1 MVKVLKLNSISPK
14 VNDVLDKNYEITSEC
29 DNPDLILV
37 RSAQMA
43 DFVLPESVVAIGRA
57 GAGVNNIPHAEYA
70 KRGVVVFNS
79 PGANANAVKELVIT
93 ALLLSCRKIIE
104 GIKWVNSQNNAE
116 GGVAKI
122 VEKGKAQFV
131 GGEISGKT
139 LGVVGLGAIGR
150 KVAVAANALGMNI
163 VGYDPFFNKDTD
175 LGIEFEV
182 VDNLDKIYEKS
193 DFITLHL
200 PYNADTKGMIDK
212 TAISKMKDGVV
223 IVNCARGELVQN
235 ADIIAAVKDGKVHKY
250 FTDFPSEPLLNVDGI
265 IACPHLGAST
275 PEAEDNCAVMVAT
288 ELKDYFENGN
298 IKNSVN
304 YPAVFAARKN
314 HRITVLAE
322 DNPAVSS
329 LIADFADKNDGKVTC
344 SGKNGNLLPPFLWMV
359 ICLVLWVLANY
370 IFAVIS
376 HLRASFPAVLLLS
389 VRLMAGHIKETF
401 ILLFTMAGACLI
413 VFLVPGLFVLF
424 PGILCGIASHLIE
437 LGLKKALAID

>member
-29 DNPDLILV
+29 DNPELILV

-43 DFVLPESVVAIGRA
+43 DYALPESVVAIGRA

-175 LGIEFEV
+175 LGIELEV
-182 VDNLDKIYEKS
+182 VDTLDKIYEKS

-344 SGKNGNLLPPFLWMV
+344 SGKNGNIYAIIDSDNEFSSDSV
-359 ICLVLWVLANY
+359 AKLAAAREVY
-370 IFAVIS
+370 
-376 HLRASFPAVLLLS
+376 R
-389 VRLMAGHIKETF
+389 VREI
-401 ILLFTMAGACLI
+401 I
-413 VFLVPGLFVLF
+413 
-424 PGILCGIASHLIE
+424 
-437 LGLKKALAID
+437 

>member
-29 DNPDLILV
+29 DNPELILV

-43 DFVLPESVVAIGRA
+43 DYALPESVVAIGRA

-104 GIKWVNSQNNAE
+104 GIKWVNSQNNVE
-116 GGVAKI
+116 GGVANI

-175 LGIEFEV
+175 LGIDLEV
-182 VDNLDKIYEKS
+182 VDTLDKIYEKS
-193 DFITLHL
+193 DFITLHP

-212 TAISKMKDGVV
+212 AAISKMKDGVV
-223 IVNCARGELVQN
+223 IVNCARGELVN
-235 ADIIAAVKDGKVHKY
+235 NDDIIAAVKDGKVHKY

-344 SGKNGNLLPPFLWMV
+344 SGKNGNLYAIIDSDKAFSSDSV
-359 ICLVLWVLANY
+359 AKLAAAREVY
-370 IFAVIS
+370 
-376 HLRASFPAVLLLS
+376 R
-389 VRLMAGHIKETF
+389 VREI
-401 ILLFTMAGACLI
+401 I
-413 VFLVPGLFVLF
+413 
-424 PGILCGIASHLIE
+424 
-437 LGLKKALAID
+437 

>member
-43 DFVLPESVVAIGRA
+43 DYALPESVVAIGRA

-104 GIKWVNSQNNAE
+104 GIKWVNSQNDAE

-122 VEKGKAQFV
+122 VEKGKSQFV

-175 LGIEFEV
+175 LGIDLEV
-182 VDNLDKIYEKS
+182 VDTLDKIYEKS

-212 TAISKMKDGVV
+212 AAISKMKDGVV

-250 FTDFPSEPLLNVDGI
+250 FTDFPTEPLLNVDGI

-329 LIADFADKNDGKVTC
+329 LIAEFADKNDGKVTC
-344 SGKNGNLLPPFLWMV
+344 SGKNGNLYAIIDSDNEFSSDSV
-359 ICLVLWVLANY
+359 AKLAAAREVY
-370 IFAVIS
+370 
-376 HLRASFPAVLLLS
+376 R
-389 VRLMAGHIKETF
+389 VREI
-401 ILLFTMAGACLI
+401 I
-413 VFLVPGLFVLF
+413 
-424 PGILCGIASHLIE
+424 
-437 LGLKKALAID
+437 

>member
-43 DFVLPESVVAIGRA
+43 DYALPESVVAIGRA

-104 GIKWVNSQNNAE
+104 GIKWVNSQNDAE

-122 VEKGKAQFV
+122 VEKGKSQFV

-175 LGIEFEV
+175 LGIDLEV
-182 VDNLDKIYEKS
+182 VDTLDKIYEKS
-193 DFITLHL
+193 DFITLHI

-223 IVNCARGELVQN
+223 IVNCARGELVN
-235 ADIIAAVKDGKVHKY
+235 NDDIIAAVKDGKVHKY
-250 FTDFPSEPLLNVDGI
+250 FTDFPTEPLLNVDGI

-344 SGKNGNLLPPFLWMV
+344 SGKNGNIYAIIDSDKAFSSDSV
-359 ICLVLWVLANY
+359 AKLAAAREVY
-370 IFAVIS
+370 
-376 HLRASFPAVLLLS
+376 R
-389 VRLMAGHIKETF
+389 VREI
-401 ILLFTMAGACLI
+401 I
-413 VFLVPGLFVLF
+413 
-424 PGILCGIASHLIE
+424 
-437 LGLKKALAID
+437 

>member
-29 DNPDLILV
+29 DNPELILV

-43 DFVLPESVVAIGRA
+43 DYALPESVVAIGRA

-175 LGIEFEV
+175 LGIELEV
-182 VDNLDKIYEKS
+182 VDTLDKIYEKS

-200 PYNADTKGMIDK
+200 PYNADTKGMIDN
-212 TAISKMKDGVV
+212 TAISKMKDSVV

-235 ADIIAAVKDGKVHKY
+235 DDIIAAVKDGKVHKY

-344 SGKNGNLLPPFLWMV
+344 SGKNGNIYAIIDSDKEFSSDSV
-359 ICLVLWVLANY
+359 AKLAAAREVY
-370 IFAVIS
+370 
-376 HLRASFPAVLLLS
+376 R
-389 VRLMAGHIKETF
+389 VREI
-401 ILLFTMAGACLI
+401 I
-413 VFLVPGLFVLF
+413 
-424 PGILCGIASHLIE
+424 
-437 LGLKKALAID
+437 

>member
-29 DNPDLILV
+29 DNPELILV

-43 DFVLPESVVAIGRA
+43 DYALPESVVAIGRA

-116 GGVAKI
+116 GGVANI

-175 LGIEFEV
+175 LGIELEV
-182 VDNLDKIYEKS
+182 VDTLDKIYEKS

-235 ADIIAAVKDGKVHKY
+235 DDIIAAVKDGKVQKY

-344 SGKNGNLLPPFLWMV
+344 SGKNGNIYAIIDSDKEFSSDSV
-359 ICLVLWVLANY
+359 AKLAAAREVY
-370 IFAVIS
+370 
-376 HLRASFPAVLLLS
+376 R
-389 VRLMAGHIKETF
+389 VREI
-401 ILLFTMAGACLI
+401 I
-413 VFLVPGLFVLF
+413 
-424 PGILCGIASHLIE
+424 
-437 LGLKKALAID
+437 

>member
-43 DFVLPESVVAIGRA
+43 DYALPESVVAIGRA

-163 VGYDPFFNKDTD
+163 IGYDPFFNKDTD
-175 LGIEFEV
+175 LGIDLEV
-182 VDNLDKIYEKS
+182 VDTLDKIYEKS

-212 TAISKMKDGVV
+212 AAISKMKDGVV

-235 ADIIAAVKDGKVHKY
+235 ADIIVAVKDGKVHKY
-250 FTDFPSEPLLNVDGI
+250 FTDFPTEPLLNVDGI

-344 SGKNGNLLPPFLWMV
+344 SGKNGNLYAIIDSDKAFSSDSV
-359 ICLVLWVLANY
+359 AKLAAAREVY
-370 IFAVIS
+370 
-376 HLRASFPAVLLLS
+376 R
-389 VRLMAGHIKETF
+389 VREI
-401 ILLFTMAGACLI
+401 I
-413 VFLVPGLFVLF
+413 
-424 PGILCGIASHLIE
+424 
-437 LGLKKALAID
+437 

>member
-14 VNDVLDKNYEITSEC
+14 VNDILDKNYEITSEC
-29 DNPDLILV
+29 DNPELILV

-43 DFVLPESVVAIGRA
+43 DYALPESVVAIGRA

-175 LGIEFEV
+175 LGIDLEV
-182 VDNLDKIYEKS
+182 VDTLDKIYEKS

-212 TAISKMKDGVV
+212 AAISKMKDGVV
-223 IVNCARGELVQN
+223 IVNCARGELVN
-235 ADIIAAVKDGKVHKY
+235 NDDIIAAVKDGKVHKY

-344 SGKNGNLLPPFLWMV
+344 SGKNGNLYAIIDSDKGFSSDSV
-359 ICLVLWVLANY
+359 AKLAAAREVY
-370 IFAVIS
+370 
-376 HLRASFPAVLLLS
+376 R
-389 VRLMAGHIKETF
+389 VREI
-401 ILLFTMAGACLI
+401 I
-413 VFLVPGLFVLF
+413 
-424 PGILCGIASHLIE
+424 
-437 LGLKKALAID
+437 

>member
-1 MVKVLKLNSISPK
+1 MIKVLKLNSISPK

-29 DNPDLILV
+29 DNPELILV

-43 DFVLPESVVAIGRA
+43 DYALPESVVAIGRA

-175 LGIEFEV
+175 LGIDLEV
-182 VDNLDKIYEKS
+182 VDTLDKIYEKS

-235 ADIIAAVKDGKVHKY
+235 DDIIAAVKDGKVHKY

-344 SGKNGNLLPPFLWMV
+344 SGKNGNLYAIIDSDNEFSSDSV
-359 ICLVLWVLANY
+359 AKLAAAREVY
-370 IFAVIS
+370 
-376 HLRASFPAVLLLS
+376 R
-389 VRLMAGHIKETF
+389 VREI
-401 ILLFTMAGACLI
+401 I
-413 VFLVPGLFVLF
+413 
-424 PGILCGIASHLIE
+424 
-437 LGLKKALAID
+437 

>member
-14 VNDVLDKNYEITSEC
+14 VNDVLDKNYEIASEC
-29 DNPDLILV
+29 DNPELILV

-43 DFVLPESVVAIGRA
+43 DFNLPESVVAIGRA

-104 GIKWVNSQNNAE
+104 GIKWVNSQNDAE

-122 VEKGKAQFV
+122 VEKGKSQFV

-175 LGIEFEV
+175 LGIELEV
-182 VDNLDKIYEKS
+182 VDTLDKIYEKS

-235 ADIIAAVKDGKVHKY
+235 DDIIAAVKDGKVHKY

-344 SGKNGNLLPPFLWMV
+344 SGKNGNIYAIIDSDKEFSSDSV
-359 ICLVLWVLANY
+359 AKLAAAREVY
-370 IFAVIS
+370 
-376 HLRASFPAVLLLS
+376 R
-389 VRLMAGHIKETF
+389 VREI
-401 ILLFTMAGACLI
+401 I
-413 VFLVPGLFVLF
+413 
-424 PGILCGIASHLIE
+424 
-437 LGLKKALAID
+437 

>member
-14 VNDVLDKNYEITSEC
+14 VIDVLDKNYEITSEC
-29 DNPDLILV
+29 DNPELILV

-43 DFVLPESVVAIGRA
+43 DYALPESVVAIGRA

-116 GGVAKI
+116 GGVAKL
-122 VEKGKAQFV
+122 VEKGKSQFV

-175 LGIEFEV
+175 LGIELEV
-182 VDNLDKIYEKS
+182 VDTLDKIYEKS

-212 TAISKMKDGVV
+212 AAISKMKDGVV

-344 SGKNGNLLPPFLWMV
+344 SGKNGNLYAIIDSDKEFSSDSV
-359 ICLVLWVLANY
+359 AKLAAAREVY
-370 IFAVIS
+370 
-376 HLRASFPAVLLLS
+376 R
-389 VRLMAGHIKETF
+389 VREI
-401 ILLFTMAGACLI
+401 I
-413 VFLVPGLFVLF
+413 
-424 PGILCGIASHLIE
+424 
-437 LGLKKALAID
+437 

>member
-29 DNPDLILV
+29 DNPELILV

-43 DFVLPESVVAIGRA
+43 DFALPESVVAIGRA

-104 GIKWVNSQNNAE
+104 GIKWVNSQNNVE

-175 LGIEFEV
+175 LGIDLEV
-182 VDNLDKIYEKS
+182 VDTLDKIYEKS

-212 TAISKMKDGVV
+212 AAISKMKDGVV
-223 IVNCARGELVQN
+223 IVNCARGELVN
-235 ADIIAAVKDGKVHKY
+235 NDDIIAAVKDGKVHKY

-344 SGKNGNLLPPFLWMV
+344 SGKNGNIYAIIDSDKEFSSDSV
-359 ICLVLWVLANY
+359 AKLAAAREVY
-370 IFAVIS
+370 
-376 HLRASFPAVLLLS
+376 R
-389 VRLMAGHIKETF
+389 VREI
-401 ILLFTMAGACLI
+401 I
-413 VFLVPGLFVLF
+413 
-424 PGILCGIASHLIE
+424 
-437 LGLKKALAID
+437 

>member
-29 DNPDLILV
+29 DNPELILV

-43 DFVLPESVVAIGRA
+43 DFNLPESVVAIGRA

-104 GIKWVNSQNNAE
+104 GIKWVNSQNNVE
-116 GGVAKI
+116 GGVTKI
-122 VEKGKAQFV
+122 VEKGKSQFV

-175 LGIEFEV
+175 LGIELEV
-182 VDNLDKIYEKS
+182 VDTLDKIYEKS

-212 TAISKMKDGVV
+212 AAISKMKDGVV

-235 ADIIAAVKDGKVHKY
+235 DDIIAAVKDGKVHKY

-304 YPAVFAARKN
+304 YPSVFAARKN

-344 SGKNGNLLPPFLWMV
+344 SGKNGNLYAIIDSDNEFSSDSV
-359 ICLVLWVLANY
+359 AKLAAAREVY
-370 IFAVIS
+370 
-376 HLRASFPAVLLLS
+376 R
-389 VRLMAGHIKETF
+389 VREI
-401 ILLFTMAGACLI
+401 I
-413 VFLVPGLFVLF
+413 
-424 PGILCGIASHLIE
+424 
-437 LGLKKALAID
+437 

>member
-29 DNPDLILV
+29 DNPELILV

-43 DFVLPESVVAIGRA
+43 DYALPESVVAIGRA

-116 GGVAKI
+116 DGVAKI
-122 VEKGKAQFV
+122 VEKGKSQFV
-131 GGEISGKT
+131 GVEISGKT

-175 LGIEFEV
+175 LGIDLEV
-182 VDNLDKIYEKS
+182 VDTLDKIYEKS

-212 TAISKMKDGVV
+212 AAISKMKDGVV

-235 ADIIAAVKDGKVHKY
+235 DDIIAAVKDGKVHKY

-344 SGKNGNLLPPFLWMV
+344 SGKNGNLYAIIDSDKEFSSDSV
-359 ICLVLWVLANY
+359 AKLAAAREVY
-370 IFAVIS
+370 
-376 HLRASFPAVLLLS
+376 R
-389 VRLMAGHIKETF
+389 VREI
-401 ILLFTMAGACLI
+401 I
-413 VFLVPGLFVLF
+413 
-424 PGILCGIASHLIE
+424 
-437 LGLKKALAID
+437 

>member
-14 VNDVLDKNYEITSEC
+14 VNDILDKNYEITSEC
-29 DNPDLILV
+29 DNPELILV

-43 DFVLPESVVAIGRA
+43 DYALPESVVAIGRA

-163 VGYDPFFNKDTD
+163 IGYDPFFNKDTD
-175 LGIEFEV
+175 LGIELEV
-182 VDNLDKIYEKS
+182 VDTLDKIYEKS

-212 TAISKMKDGVV
+212 VAISKMKDGVV
-223 IVNCARGELVQN
+223 IVNCARGELVN
-235 ADIIAAVKDGKVHKY
+235 NDDIIAAVKDGKVHKY

-344 SGKNGNLLPPFLWMV
+344 SGKNGNLYAIIDSDKEFSSDSV
-359 ICLVLWVLANY
+359 AKLAAAREVY
-370 IFAVIS
+370 
-376 HLRASFPAVLLLS
+376 R
-389 VRLMAGHIKETF
+389 VREI
-401 ILLFTMAGACLI
+401 I
-413 VFLVPGLFVLF
+413 
-424 PGILCGIASHLIE
+424 
-437 LGLKKALAID
+437 

>member
-37 RSAQMA
+37 RSAQMV

-122 VEKGKAQFV
+122 VEKGKSQFV

-175 LGIEFEV
+175 LGIDLEV
-182 VDNLDKIYEKS
+182 VDTLDKIYEKS

-200 PYNADTKGMIDK
+200 PYNADTKGMINK

-250 FTDFPSEPLLNVDGI
+250 FTDFPTEPLLNVDGI

-322 DNPAVSS
+322 DNPAVLS

-344 SGKNGNLLPPFLWMV
+344 SGKNGNLYAIIDSDKAFSSDSV
-359 ICLVLWVLANY
+359 AKLAAAREVY
-370 IFAVIS
+370 
-376 HLRASFPAVLLLS
+376 R
-389 VRLMAGHIKETF
+389 VREI
-401 ILLFTMAGACLI
+401 I
-413 VFLVPGLFVLF
+413 
-424 PGILCGIASHLIE
+424 
-437 LGLKKALAID
+437 

>member
-43 DFVLPESVVAIGRA
+43 DYALPESVVAIGRA

-104 GIKWVNSQNNAE
+104 GIKWVNSQNNVE

-122 VEKGKAQFV
+122 VEKGKSQFV

-175 LGIEFEV
+175 LGIKLEV
-182 VDNLDKIYEKS
+182 VDTLDKIYEKS

-235 ADIIAAVKDGKVHKY
+235 DDIIAAVKDGKVHKY

-344 SGKNGNLLPPFLWMV
+344 SGKNGNIYAIIDSDKAFSSDSV
-359 ICLVLWVLANY
+359 AKLAAAREVY
-370 IFAVIS
+370 
-376 HLRASFPAVLLLS
+376 R
-389 VRLMAGHIKETF
+389 VREI
-401 ILLFTMAGACLI
+401 I
-413 VFLVPGLFVLF
+413 
-424 PGILCGIASHLIE
+424 
-437 LGLKKALAID
+437 

>member
-14 VNDVLDKNYEITSEC
+14 VNDVLDKNYEFTSEC
-29 DNPDLILV
+29 DNPELILV

-43 DFVLPESVVAIGRA
+43 DFDLPESVVAIGRA

-104 GIKWVNSQNNAE
+104 GIKWVNSQNDAE

-122 VEKGKAQFV
+122 VEKGKSQFV

-175 LGIEFEV
+175 LGIELEV
-182 VDNLDKIYEKS
+182 VDTLDKIYEKS

-235 ADIIAAVKDGKVHKY
+235 DDIIAAVKDGKVHKY

-344 SGKNGNLLPPFLWMV
+344 SGKNGNIYAIIDSDNEFSSDSV
-359 ICLVLWVLANY
+359 AKLAAAREVY
-370 IFAVIS
+370 
-376 HLRASFPAVLLLS
+376 R
-389 VRLMAGHIKETF
+389 VREI
-401 ILLFTMAGACLI
+401 I
-413 VFLVPGLFVLF
+413 
-424 PGILCGIASHLIE
+424 
-437 LGLKKALAID
+437 

>member
-29 DNPDLILV
+29 DNPELILV

-43 DFVLPESVVAIGRA
+43 DYALPESVVAIGRA

-122 VEKGKAQFV
+122 VEKGKSQFV

-175 LGIEFEV
+175 LGIDLEV
-182 VDNLDKIYEKS
+182 VDTLDKIYEKS

-212 TAISKMKDGVV
+212 AAISKMKDGVV

-304 YPAVFAARKN
+304 YPVVFAARKN

-344 SGKNGNLLPPFLWMV
+344 SGKNGNIYAIIDSDKEFSSDSV
-359 ICLVLWVLANY
+359 AKLAAAREVY
-370 IFAVIS
+370 
-376 HLRASFPAVLLLS
+376 R
-389 VRLMAGHIKETF
+389 VREI
-401 ILLFTMAGACLI
+401 I
-413 VFLVPGLFVLF
+413 
-424 PGILCGIASHLIE
+424 
-437 LGLKKALAID
+437 

>member
-29 DNPDLILV
+29 DNPELILV

-43 DFVLPESVVAIGRA
+43 DYALPESVVAIGRA

-175 LGIEFEV
+175 LGIDLEV
-182 VDNLDKIYEKS
+182 VDTLDKIYEKS

-223 IVNCARGELVQN
+223 IVNCARGELVN
-235 ADIIAAVKDGKVHKY
+235 NDDIIAAVKDGKVHKY
-250 FTDFPSEPLLNVDGI
+250 FTDFPTEPLLNVDGI

-344 SGKNGNLLPPFLWMV
+344 SGKNGNLYAIIDSDKEFSSDSV
-359 ICLVLWVLANY
+359 AKLAAAREVY
-370 IFAVIS
+370 
-376 HLRASFPAVLLLS
+376 R
-389 VRLMAGHIKETF
+389 VREI
-401 ILLFTMAGACLI
+401 I
-413 VFLVPGLFVLF
+413 
-424 PGILCGIASHLIE
+424 
-437 LGLKKALAID
+437 

>member
-29 DNPDLILV
+29 DNPELILV

-43 DFVLPESVVAIGRA
+43 DYALPESVVAIGRA

-104 GIKWVNSQNNAE
+104 GIKWINSQNNAE

-163 VGYDPFFNKDTD
+163 IGYDPFYNKDTD
-175 LGIEFEV
+175 LGIDLEV
-182 VDNLDKIYEKS
+182 VDTLDKIYEKS

-344 SGKNGNLLPPFLWMV
+344 SGKNGNLYAIIDSDKAFSSDSV
-359 ICLVLWVLANY
+359 AKLAAAREVY
-370 IFAVIS
+370 
-376 HLRASFPAVLLLS
+376 R
-389 VRLMAGHIKETF
+389 VREI
-401 ILLFTMAGACLI
+401 I
-413 VFLVPGLFVLF
+413 
-424 PGILCGIASHLIE
+424 
-437 LGLKKALAID
+437 

>member
-29 DNPDLILV
+29 DNPELILV

-43 DFVLPESVVAIGRA
+43 DYALPESVVAIGRA

-116 GGVAKI
+116 GGVAKL
-122 VEKGKAQFV
+122 VEKGKSQFV

-175 LGIEFEV
+175 LGIELEV
-182 VDNLDKIYEKS
+182 VDTLDKIYEKS

-200 PYNADTKGMIDK
+200 PYNADTKGMIDN

-235 ADIIAAVKDGKVHKY
+235 DDIIAAVKDGKVHKY

-344 SGKNGNLLPPFLWMV
+344 SGKNGNIYAIIDSDKEFSSDSV
-359 ICLVLWVLANY
+359 AKLAAAREVY
-370 IFAVIS
+370 
-376 HLRASFPAVLLLS
+376 R
-389 VRLMAGHIKETF
+389 VREI
-401 ILLFTMAGACLI
+401 I
-413 VFLVPGLFVLF
+413 
-424 PGILCGIASHLIE
+424 
-437 LGLKKALAID
+437 

>member
-43 DFVLPESVVAIGRA
+43 DYALPESVVAIGRA

-104 GIKWVNSQNNAE
+104 GIKWVNSQNNVE

-131 GGEISGKT
+131 GGEIPGKT

-175 LGIEFEV
+175 LGIELEV
-182 VDNLDKIYEKS
+182 VDTLDKIYEKS

-235 ADIIAAVKDGKVHKY
+235 DDIIAAVKDGKVHKY

-344 SGKNGNLLPPFLWMV
+344 SGKNGNLYAIIDSDKEFSSDSV
-359 ICLVLWVLANY
+359 AKLAAAREVY
-370 IFAVIS
+370 
-376 HLRASFPAVLLLS
+376 R
-389 VRLMAGHIKETF
+389 VREI
-401 ILLFTMAGACLI
+401 I
-413 VFLVPGLFVLF
+413 
-424 PGILCGIASHLIE
+424 
-437 LGLKKALAID
+437 

>member
-29 DNPDLILV
+29 DNPELILV

-43 DFVLPESVVAIGRA
+43 DYALPESVVAIGRA

-175 LGIEFEV
+175 LGIELEV
-182 VDNLDKIYEKS
+182 VDTLDKIYEKS

-212 TAISKMKDGVV
+212 AAISKMKDGVV

-344 SGKNGNLLPPFLWMV
+344 SGKNGNLYAIIDSDKAFSSDSV
-359 ICLVLWVLANY
+359 AKLAAARGVY
-370 IFAVIS
+370 
-376 HLRASFPAVLLLS
+376 R
-389 VRLMAGHIKETF
+389 VREI
-401 ILLFTMAGACLI
+401 I
-413 VFLVPGLFVLF
+413 
-424 PGILCGIASHLIE
+424 
-437 LGLKKALAID
+437 

>member
-29 DNPDLILV
+29 DNPELILV

-43 DFVLPESVVAIGRA
+43 DYALPESVVAIGRA

-122 VEKGKAQFV
+122 VEKGKSQFV

-175 LGIEFEV
+175 LGIELEV
-182 VDNLDKIYEKS
+182 VDTLDKIYEKS

-212 TAISKMKDGVV
+212 VAISKMKDGVV

-235 ADIIAAVKDGKVHKY
+235 ADIIDAVKDGKVHKY

-344 SGKNGNLLPPFLWMV
+344 SGKNGNIYAIIDSDKEFSSDSV
-359 ICLVLWVLANY
+359 AKLAAAREVY
-370 IFAVIS
+370 
-376 HLRASFPAVLLLS
+376 R
-389 VRLMAGHIKETF
+389 VREI
-401 ILLFTMAGACLI
+401 I
-413 VFLVPGLFVLF
+413 
-424 PGILCGIASHLIE
+424 
-437 LGLKKALAID
+437 

>member
-43 DFVLPESVVAIGRA
+43 DYALPESVVAIGRA

-104 GIKWVNSQNNAE
+104 GIKWVNSQNNVE

-122 VEKGKAQFV
+122 VEKGKSQFV

-175 LGIEFEV
+175 LGIELEV
-182 VDNLDKIYEKS
+182 VDTLDKIYEKS
-193 DFITLHL
+193 DCITLHL

-212 TAISKMKDGVV
+212 AAISKMKDGVV

-235 ADIIAAVKDGKVHKY
+235 DDIIAAVKDGKVHKY

-344 SGKNGNLLPPFLWMV
+344 SGKNGNIYAIIDSDKAFSSDSV
-359 ICLVLWVLANY
+359 AKLAAAREVY
-370 IFAVIS
+370 
-376 HLRASFPAVLLLS
+376 R
-389 VRLMAGHIKETF
+389 VREI
-401 ILLFTMAGACLI
+401 I
-413 VFLVPGLFVLF
+413 
-424 PGILCGIASHLIE
+424 
-437 LGLKKALAID
+437 

>member
-14 VNDVLDKNYEITSEC
+14 VNDVLDKNYEFTSEC

-43 DFVLPESVVAIGRA
+43 DFDLPESVVAIGRA

-175 LGIEFEV
+175 LGIELEV
-182 VDNLDKIYEKS
+182 VDTLDKIYEKS

-344 SGKNGNLLPPFLWMV
+344 SGKNGNIYAIIDSDKAFSSDSV
-359 ICLVLWVLANY
+359 AKLAAAREVY
-370 IFAVIS
+370 
-376 HLRASFPAVLLLS
+376 R
-389 VRLMAGHIKETF
+389 VREI
-401 ILLFTMAGACLI
+401 I
-413 VFLVPGLFVLF
+413 
-424 PGILCGIASHLIE
+424 
-437 LGLKKALAID
+437 

>member
-14 VNDVLDKNYEITSEC
+14 VNDVLDKNYEIASEC
-29 DNPDLILV
+29 DNPELILV

-43 DFVLPESVVAIGRA
+43 DYALPESVVAIGRA

-116 GGVAKI
+116 GGVAKL
-122 VEKGKAQFV
+122 VEKGKSQFV

-139 LGVVGLGAIGR
+139 LGVIGLGAIGR

-175 LGIEFEV
+175 LGIELEV
-182 VDNLDKIYEKS
+182 VDTLDKIYEKS

-212 TAISKMKDGVV
+212 AAISKMKDGVV
-223 IVNCARGELVQN
+223 IVNCARGELVN
-235 ADIIAAVKDGKVHKY
+235 NDDIIAAVKDGKVHKY

-344 SGKNGNLLPPFLWMV
+344 SGKNGNLYAIIDSDKEFSSDSV
-359 ICLVLWVLANY
+359 AKLAAAREVY
-370 IFAVIS
+370 
-376 HLRASFPAVLLLS
+376 R
-389 VRLMAGHIKETF
+389 VREI
-401 ILLFTMAGACLI
+401 I
-413 VFLVPGLFVLF
+413 
-424 PGILCGIASHLIE
+424 
-437 LGLKKALAID
+437 

>member
-29 DNPDLILV
+29 DSPDLILV

-43 DFVLPESVVAIGRA
+43 DYALPESVVAIGRA

-175 LGIEFEV
+175 LGIELEV
-182 VDNLDKIYEKS
+182 VDTLDKIYEKS

-235 ADIIAAVKDGKVHKY
+235 DDIIAAVKDGKVHKY

-344 SGKNGNLLPPFLWMV
+344 SGKNGNLYAIIDSDKEFSSDSV
-359 ICLVLWVLANY
+359 AKLAAAREVY
-370 IFAVIS
+370 
-376 HLRASFPAVLLLS
+376 R
-389 VRLMAGHIKETF
+389 VREI
-401 ILLFTMAGACLI
+401 I
-413 VFLVPGLFVLF
+413 
-424 PGILCGIASHLIE
+424 
-437 LGLKKALAID
+437 

>member
-43 DFVLPESVVAIGRA
+43 DYALPESVVAIGRA

-175 LGIEFEV
+175 LGIDLEV
-182 VDNLDKIYEKS
+182 VDTLDKIYKKS

-212 TAISKMKDGVV
+212 AAISKMKDGVV

-304 YPAVFAARKN
+304 YPAVFSARKN

-322 DNPAVSS
+322 DNHAVLS

-344 SGKNGNLLPPFLWMV
+344 SGKNGNLYAIIDSDNEFSSDSV
-359 ICLVLWVLANY
+359 AKLAAAREVY
-370 IFAVIS
+370 
-376 HLRASFPAVLLLS
+376 R
-389 VRLMAGHIKETF
+389 VREI
-401 ILLFTMAGACLI
+401 I
-413 VFLVPGLFVLF
+413 
-424 PGILCGIASHLIE
+424 
-437 LGLKKALAID
+437 

>member
-29 DNPDLILV
+29 DNPELILV

-43 DFVLPESVVAIGRA
+43 DYVLPESVVAIGRA

-93 ALLLSCRKIIE
+93 ALLLSCRMIIE

-116 GGVAKI
+116 DGVAKI

-175 LGIEFEV
+175 LGIDLEV
-182 VDNLDKIYEKS
+182 VDTLDKIYEKS

-212 TAISKMKDGVV
+212 VAISKMKDGVV

-322 DNPAVSS
+322 DNPAVLS

-344 SGKNGNLLPPFLWMV
+344 SGKNGNLYAIIDSDKAFSSDSV
-359 ICLVLWVLANY
+359 AKLAAAREVY
-370 IFAVIS
+370 
-376 HLRASFPAVLLLS
+376 R
-389 VRLMAGHIKETF
+389 VREI
-401 ILLFTMAGACLI
+401 I
-413 VFLVPGLFVLF
+413 
-424 PGILCGIASHLIE
+424 
-437 LGLKKALAID
+437 

>member
-43 DFVLPESVVAIGRA
+43 DYALPESVVAIGRA

-175 LGIEFEV
+175 LGIDLEV
-182 VDNLDKIYEKS
+182 VDTLDKIYEKS

-212 TAISKMKDGVV
+212 AAISKMKDGVV
-223 IVNCARGELVQN
+223 IVNCARGELVN
-235 ADIIAAVKDGKVHKY
+235 NDDIIAAVKDGKVHKY

-322 DNPAVSS
+322 DNPAVLS

-344 SGKNGNLLPPFLWMV
+344 SGKNGNLYAIIDSDNEFSSDSV
-359 ICLVLWVLANY
+359 AKLAAAREVY
-370 IFAVIS
+370 
-376 HLRASFPAVLLLS
+376 R
-389 VRLMAGHIKETF
+389 VREI
-401 ILLFTMAGACLI
+401 I
-413 VFLVPGLFVLF
+413 
-424 PGILCGIASHLIE
+424 
-437 LGLKKALAID
+437 

>member
-29 DNPDLILV
+29 DNPELILV

-43 DFVLPESVVAIGRA
+43 DYALPESVVAIGRA

-116 GGVAKI
+116 GGVAKL

-175 LGIEFEV
+175 LGIELEV
-182 VDNLDKIYEKS
+182 VDTLDKIYEKS

-200 PYNADTKGMIDK
+200 PYNADTKGMIDN

-235 ADIIAAVKDGKVHKY
+235 DDIIAAVKDGKVHKY

-344 SGKNGNLLPPFLWMV
+344 SGKNGNLYAIIDSDKEFSSDSV
-359 ICLVLWVLANY
+359 AKLAAAREVY
-370 IFAVIS
+370 
-376 HLRASFPAVLLLS
+376 R
-389 VRLMAGHIKETF
+389 VREI
-401 ILLFTMAGACLI
+401 I
-413 VFLVPGLFVLF
+413 
-424 PGILCGIASHLIE
+424 
-437 LGLKKALAID
+437 

>member
-29 DNPDLILV
+29 DNPELILV

-43 DFVLPESVVAIGRA
+43 DYALPESVVAIGRA

-175 LGIEFEV
+175 LGIDLEV
-182 VDNLDKIYEKS
+182 VDTLDKIYEKS

-212 TAISKMKDGVV
+212 AAISKMKDSVV

-250 FTDFPSEPLLNVDGI
+250 FTDFPTEPLLNVDGI

-344 SGKNGNLLPPFLWMV
+344 SGKNGNIYAIIDSDNEFSSDSV
-359 ICLVLWVLANY
+359 AKLAAAREVY
-370 IFAVIS
+370 
-376 HLRASFPAVLLLS
+376 R
-389 VRLMAGHIKETF
+389 VREI
-401 ILLFTMAGACLI
+401 I
-413 VFLVPGLFVLF
+413 
-424 PGILCGIASHLIE
+424 
-437 LGLKKALAID
+437 

>member
-14 VNDVLDKNYEITSEC
+14 VNDVLDKNYEIASEC
-29 DNPDLILV
+29 DNPELILV

-43 DFVLPESVVAIGRA
+43 DYALPESVVAIGRA

-104 GIKWVNSQNNAE
+104 GIKWINSQNNAE

-175 LGIEFEV
+175 LGIELEV
-182 VDNLDKIYEKS
+182 VDTLDKIYEKS

-212 TAISKMKDGVV
+212 VAISKMKDGVV

-250 FTDFPSEPLLNVDGI
+250 FTDFPTEPLLNVDGI

-344 SGKNGNLLPPFLWMV
+344 SGKNGNLYAIIDSDKEFSSDSV
-359 ICLVLWVLANY
+359 AKLAAARGVY
-370 IFAVIS
+370 
-376 HLRASFPAVLLLS
+376 R
-389 VRLMAGHIKETF
+389 VREI
-401 ILLFTMAGACLI
+401 I
-413 VFLVPGLFVLF
+413 
-424 PGILCGIASHLIE
+424 
-437 LGLKKALAID
+437 

>member
-29 DNPDLILV
+29 DNPELILV

-43 DFVLPESVVAIGRA
+43 DYALPESVVAIGRA

-104 GIKWVNSQNNAE
+104 GIKWINSQNNAE

-175 LGIEFEV
+175 LGIELEV
-182 VDNLDKIYEKS
+182 VDTLDKIYEKS

-212 TAISKMKDGVV
+212 VAISKMKDGVV

-235 ADIIAAVKDGKVHKY
+235 DDIIAAVKDGKVHKY
-250 FTDFPSEPLLNVDGI
+250 FTDFPTEPLLNVDGI

-344 SGKNGNLLPPFLWMV
+344 SGKNGNLYAIIDSDNEFSSDSV
-359 ICLVLWVLANY
+359 AKLAAARGVY
-370 IFAVIS
+370 
-376 HLRASFPAVLLLS
+376 R
-389 VRLMAGHIKETF
+389 VREI
-401 ILLFTMAGACLI
+401 I
-413 VFLVPGLFVLF
+413 
-424 PGILCGIASHLIE
+424 
-437 LGLKKALAID
+437 

>member
-29 DNPDLILV
+29 DNPELILV

-43 DFVLPESVVAIGRA
+43 DYVLPESVVAIGRA

-116 GGVAKI
+116 DGVAKI

-175 LGIEFEV
+175 LGIDLEV
-182 VDNLDKIYEKS
+182 VDTLDKIYKKS

-212 TAISKMKDGVV
+212 AAISKMKDGVV

-322 DNPAVSS
+322 DNPAVLS

-344 SGKNGNLLPPFLWMV
+344 SGKNGNIYAIIDSDKGFSSDSV
-359 ICLVLWVLANY
+359 AKLAAAREVY
-370 IFAVIS
+370 
-376 HLRASFPAVLLLS
+376 R
-389 VRLMAGHIKETF
+389 VREI
-401 ILLFTMAGACLI
+401 I
-413 VFLVPGLFVLF
+413 
-424 PGILCGIASHLIE
+424 
-437 LGLKKALAID
+437 

>member
-14 VNDVLDKNYEITSEC
+14 VNDILDKNYEITSEC
-29 DNPDLILV
+29 DNPELILV

-43 DFVLPESVVAIGRA
+43 DYALPESVVAIGRA

-175 LGIEFEV
+175 LGIDLEV
-182 VDNLDKIYEKS
+182 VDTLDKIYEKS

-223 IVNCARGELVQN
+223 IVNCARGELVN
-235 ADIIAAVKDGKVHKY
+235 NDDIIAAVKDGKVHKY

-344 SGKNGNLLPPFLWMV
+344 SGKNGNLYAIIDSDKEFSSDSV
-359 ICLVLWVLANY
+359 AKLAAARGVY
-370 IFAVIS
+370 
-376 HLRASFPAVLLLS
+376 R
-389 VRLMAGHIKETF
+389 VREI
-401 ILLFTMAGACLI
+401 I
-413 VFLVPGLFVLF
+413 
-424 PGILCGIASHLIE
+424 
-437 LGLKKALAID
+437 

>member
-43 DFVLPESVVAIGRA
+43 DYVLPECVVAIGRA

-122 VEKGKAQFV
+122 VEKGKSQFV

-175 LGIEFEV
+175 LGIELEV
-182 VDNLDKIYEKS
+182 VDTLDKIYEKS

-235 ADIIAAVKDGKVHKY
+235 DDIIAAVKDGKVHKY

-344 SGKNGNLLPPFLWMV
+344 SGKNGNLYAIIDSDKEFSSDSV
-359 ICLVLWVLANY
+359 AKLAAAREVY
-370 IFAVIS
+370 
-376 HLRASFPAVLLLS
+376 R
-389 VRLMAGHIKETF
+389 VREI
-401 ILLFTMAGACLI
+401 I
-413 VFLVPGLFVLF
+413 
-424 PGILCGIASHLIE
+424 
-437 LGLKKALAID
+437 

>member
-43 DFVLPESVVAIGRA
+43 DFDLPESVVAIGRA

-104 GIKWVNSQNNAE
+104 GIKWVNSQNDAE

-175 LGIEFEV
+175 LGIDLEV
-182 VDNLDKIYEKS
+182 VDTLDKIYEKS

-212 TAISKMKDGVV
+212 AAISKMKDGVV
-223 IVNCARGELVQN
+223 IVNCARGELVN
-235 ADIIAAVKDGKVHKY
+235 NDDIIAAVKDGKVHKY
-250 FTDFPSEPLLNVDGI
+250 FTDFPTEPLLNVDGI

-344 SGKNGNLLPPFLWMV
+344 SGKNGNLYAIIDSDKGFSSDSV
-359 ICLVLWVLANY
+359 AKLAAAREVY
-370 IFAVIS
+370 
-376 HLRASFPAVLLLS
+376 R
-389 VRLMAGHIKETF
+389 VREI
-401 ILLFTMAGACLI
+401 I
-413 VFLVPGLFVLF
+413 
-424 PGILCGIASHLIE
+424 
-437 LGLKKALAID
+437 